1 MLGQNPVDAFD
12 RTVGESN
19 QRSSGVRTAGFDGPW
34 LGAPAAGLVELTA
47 AFEIPT
53 ATSMGERR
61 AYVPEFKVT
70 SNWIAGAAALTCA
83 RQIKATIAKEWD
95 VAREWVRGE
104 QDRTMV
110 KITSDLA

>member
-1 MLGQNPVDAFD
+1 MLGQNPVDSFD

-19 QRSSGVRTAGFDGPW
+19 QRSSGVRTAAFDGPW

-61 AYVPEFKVT
+61 SHVPEVEVT
-70 SNWIAGAAALTCA
+70 SNWTAGAAELTCA

-95 VAREWVRGE
+95 VTLGWVKGE
-104 QDRTMV
+104 QNRTQMQ
-110 KITSDLA
+110 ITSDLA